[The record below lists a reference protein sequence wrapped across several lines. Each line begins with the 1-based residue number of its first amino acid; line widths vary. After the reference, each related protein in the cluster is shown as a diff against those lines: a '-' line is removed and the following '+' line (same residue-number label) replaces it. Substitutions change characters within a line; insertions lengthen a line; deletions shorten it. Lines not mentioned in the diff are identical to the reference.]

1 LPIGHLQ
8 KNINA
13 KKKEPQP
20 MSSNSIATWGLMVSL
35 LFLLLVGLS
44 HTAIAGVG
52 IASNQQLK
60 YRVSRT
66 NLSGNDTELIN
77 QLKEQTYWIN
87 VTVITISGDLLT
99 LSAVSYN
106 STDISSNSTI
116 LLNFATGE
124 SSPGGAQRIFV
135 PANLNAGD
143 SIYLEYPNNQTF
155 TINNTVITNYLGTPL
170 LTNLLSYDEI
180 KNNSSYA
187 TVTANV
193 TTHWEFYWD
202 RTTGVLVEFNY
213 TAYTSRTTGNS
224 DSLTLAQNIDL
235 KILSAT
241 PMIPEFHSL
250 IIPFLLVTAIT
261 ISIAHIIRTSPHS
274 QQTQKH

>member
-1 LPIGHLQ
+1 MQ
-8 KNINA
+8 

-20 MSSNSIATWGLMVSL
+20 MSSNSIAAWGLMVSL

-44 HTAIAGVG
+44 QTAIAGVG

-60 YRVSRT
+60 YGVSRT

-180 KNNSSYA
+180 KNNSNYA

-213 TAYTSRTTGNS
+213 TAYTNRTTGNS

-235 KILSAT
+235 KIL
-241 PMIPEFHSL
+241 
-250 IIPFLLVTAIT
+250 
-261 ISIAHIIRTSPHS
+261 
-274 QQTQKH
+274 